1 MPLRLAEDPTHVRET
16 VRATLAE
23 RIDRSDVATPAL
35 RGARADDLFLAAP
48 HPVYTLGLQAV
59 GGGQGPD
66 AAELTG
72 WRYLVQRDEKTI
84 AAAELH
90 LAGGDAGTAR
100 ALELN
105 EGPFVRATEA
115 ALEDAT
121 RLPQLADAAYEFR
134 LLKIPAVYVI
144 ALWLHA
150 VDGGG
155 GDVFVPI
162 GDSPPE
168 VDSGRA
174 YGSEELLSSLGEQ
187 ARRQL
192 EFDSTPGRRRQ
203 TR

>member
-1 MPLRLAEDPTHVRET
+1 MPLRLVEDPTHVRET

-48 HPVYTLGLQAV
+48 HPVYTLGLQAL
-59 GGGQGPD
+59 GGGEGPD

-72 WRYLVQRDEKTI
+72 WRYLIQRDEKTI

-90 LAGGDAGTAR
+90 VVGGDAGTAR
-100 ALELN
+100 ALEIN

-115 ALEDAT
+115 ALEDVA
-121 RLPQLADAAYEFR
+121 RLPQLADAAYELR
-134 LLKIPAVYVI
+134 LLKVPSVYVI

-155 GDVFVPI
+155 DLFVPI
-162 GDSPPE
+162 GDTPPE

-174 YGSEELLSSLGEQ
+174 YGGDELLLSLGEQ

-192 EFDSTPGRRRQ
+192 EFDSTPGRRQQKR
-203 TR
+203 